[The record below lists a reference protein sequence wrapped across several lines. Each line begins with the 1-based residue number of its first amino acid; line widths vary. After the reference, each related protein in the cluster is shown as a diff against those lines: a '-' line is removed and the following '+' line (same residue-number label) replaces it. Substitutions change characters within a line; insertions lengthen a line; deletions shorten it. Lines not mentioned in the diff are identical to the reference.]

1 MVEKISSLISVNTQA
16 TLTRGVHLSCYGDAD
31 PDRIRENERLASG
44 YIFSSGAASGNLRSA
59 VDIFERVRDALN
71 TSGTHNVFSII
82 AQYGHGKSHFALV
95 LANYFGRPPDDPVLI
110 KIVAQIEA
118 CTNSNTAYLFSAFKK
133 EAQKPQLVVRLSGQ
147 DVRNL
152 RQGFMQALRRALD
165 ENAQSRDYQI
175 GAVSLSAAKWLR
187 SLSGEKRQQAEK
199 ILGEDYQ
206 ADLSALISDLEAF
219 DSTKELV
226 TRDLSVRLNGVA
238 ADFGA
243 DLNLREVINKVIA
256 DLCVGADSPYHKMV
270 ILFDELG
277 MYAERWC
284 YNRMEAGDLAPQQIL
299 EACDSNKGRMCM
311 VAFIQREM
319 PEIARGY
326 DLVRDEFRKWSE
338 RFPPETTL
346 RLESSLEQVIKGLL
360 TKKRPEWE
368 TFARDQ
374 MPRLDRATTAAWQIL
389 PSYQANQ
396 DRWTQSNFTSIVGVG
411 SFPLHPITTGL
422 LCNLKFT
429 QGARTIIEVVT
440 SAVQDKGEQPALLA
454 TGDLNF
460 VLPIFLVD
468 EFAVNFEGQ
477 ENRYDAYK
485 HAQGKLGAN
494 VSDSLYQ
501 VLKALF
507 LFEVGRLKRY
517 DSQPHAQVLAQ
528 LCGLREEETLAA
540 LKELAEEHD
549 VIRFSQARREYEF
562 TGLGASR
569 SEIRQQLIAKTAG
582 QHIANLATKLDSLN
596 LLSTVQLPDT
606 EAVKFKSDHGILSGR
621 EWHLA
626 ARLMN
631 AASLSADA
639 VRKVYEAVRVQGDAR
654 GVVIYVVSS
663 DSSELEVAQERA
675 TITLDELRVGENYLP
690 VVLAI
695 PSVPI
700 NVDQELLIHDALKG
714 FSSPQQSYYGE
725 SYNEA
730 VKDSERRLNDAFT
743 AYFRYEGMR
752 YSVARSVS
760 ATFRGNDSHHLD
772 QISSRLFAQAFPFRV
787 PATSQLMNVNSAPGN
802 SKVADVARYLLKND
816 GDFGILDTP
825 AKNLAASL
833 HEGQDK
839 WGVLTARN
847 RLQEPKDTQVA
858 RSWKELDGA
867 VLEDRL
873 IQFALLNERLRGM
886 PFGHDDYTLTLLYA
900 AWVGFNKTELSFLGA
915 LEGRNAPSQPL
926 SISEFQDKIKKAKE
940 FIRWLSDGNVQIQ
953 RPGKLHK
960 RKAGDYLKQLETV
973 TEYEKAVKLVDKFD
987 EIVALLTDDD
997 LKEKVLAKTRQMG
1010 AEIRLI
1016 HEHNKRLK
1024 DLGVLIEKTHVVKEL
1039 LAIQDGLPAPPETL
1053 LIYDENPHIATKKSL
1068 NARIESEVAKQTQ
1081 QPLKTREQY
1090 EGVKD
1095 KLRDM
1100 KDALRRSGRQDLE
1113 QLCASALERIDAE
1126 YEGLKTK
1133 EREVAVIGDVERFS
1147 ANEAG
1152 LAANQKQELLIE
1164 ELLNT
1169 KLEAASENTRTRV
1182 ERNLQQVKRRI
1193 SALEQWIV
1201 NLPQDVEDATELT
1214 TVRRLRDEVIKRE
1227 RDYVDTPKRETL
1239 NAQRELLEQKERAL
1253 LEEATERATRHARVQ
1268 AYMSAV
1274 ENHARRAEE
1283 AKTFE
1288 AAIQNVSEIRSGSP
1302 PEDAILSDEEQ
1313 LQVNEAIGRG
1323 VARAS
1328 VLIRDL
1334 LRAPNFPKEQEFLS
1348 QQFKL
1353 EQAIKAVAG
1362 FADAPGDWQSSL
1374 NEALRVLTHA
1384 LDQWRAIRSQDIA
1397 NSIVDDFGKLA
1408 TVKDRAD
1415 CLLRLAEVCKAEGLS
1430 AEYVEKLIKTLK
1442 LVGGSNA

>member
-16 TLTRGVHLSCYGDAD
+16 TLTRGVHLSWYGDTD

-59 VDIFERVRDALN
+59 VDIFARIRDALN
-71 TSGTHNVFSII
+71 TSGTHNVFTII

-95 LANYFGRPPDDPVLI
+95 LANYFGRPQNDPVLE

-118 CTNSNTAYLFSAFKK
+118 CTNSNTAYLFNAFKN

-187 SLSGEKRQQAEK
+187 SLSKEKSQEAEK

-206 ADLSALISDLEAF
+206 TDLDALITALEAF

-226 TRDLSVRLNGVA
+226 ARDLSVHLNGVA

-256 DLCVGADSPYHKMV
+256 DLCVGTEAPYHKMV

-299 EACDSNKGRMCM
+299 EACDGNKGRMCM

-338 RFPPETTL
+338 RFPPETTF
-346 RLESSLEQVIKGLL
+346 RLESSLEQVIQGLL

-389 PSYQANQ
+389 PSYQTNQ
-396 DRWTQSNFTSIVGVG
+396 ERWTQSKFTSIVGVG

-422 LCNLKFT
+422 LCNLTFT
-429 QGARTIIEVVT
+429 QGARTIIAVVT
-440 SAVQDKGEQPALLA
+440 SAVQDKGEQPAVLA

-494 VSDSLYQ
+494 VSDNLYQ

-507 LFEVGRLKRY
+507 LFEVGKLKRY

-596 LLSTVQLPDT
+596 LLATVQLPDT
-606 EAVKFKSDHGILSGR
+606 EAVKFKADHGTSGR

-626 ARLMN
+626 GRLLN

-639 VRKVYEAVRVQGDAR
+639 VKRVYEGVCAQGDAR

-663 DSSELEVAQERA
+663 DSSELDEAQERA
-675 TITLDELRVGENYLP
+675 TATLDELRIGENYLP
-690 VVLAI
+690 IVLAI
-695 PSVPI
+695 PTVPI
-700 NVDQELLIHDALKG
+700 NVEQELLIHEALKG
-714 FSSPQQSYYGE
+714 FSSNQQSYYGE

-752 YSVARSVS
+752 YSVASSVS
-760 ATFRGNDSHHLD
+760 NTFRGNESHHLD
-772 QISSRLFAQAFPFRV
+772 QISNRLFAQAFPFRV
-787 PATSQLMNVNSAPGN
+787 PSTSNLMNVNSAQGN

-816 GDFGILDTP
+816 GDFGVLDTP

-833 HEGQDK
+833 HEGQDR

-847 RLQEPKDTQVA
+847 RLQEPKDAQVA

-873 IQFALLNERLRGM
+873 VQFAYLNERLRGM

-900 AWVGFNKTELSFLGA
+900 AWIGFNKTELIFLGA
-915 LEGRNAPSQPL
+915 LDGRNATSQPL

-940 FIRWLSDGNVQIQ
+940 FIRWLNEGKVQIQ

-987 EIVALLTDDD
+987 EIVALLTDED
-997 LKEKVLAKTRQMG
+997 LKQKVLEKTRQMG

-1016 HEHNKRLK
+1016 HEHNKRLEE
-1024 DLGVLIEKTHVVKEL
+1024 LRVLIEKTHVVKEL
-1039 LAIQDGLPAPPETL
+1039 LALQDGVPKPPETL
-1053 LIYDENPHIATKKSL
+1053 LIYDENPHIAAKKSL
-1068 NARIESEVAKQTQ
+1068 NARIEAEVTKQTQ

-1090 EGVKD
+1090 EAVKNN
-1095 KLRDM
+1095 LRDM

-1113 QLCASALERIDAE
+1113 QLCATALERIDAE

-1133 EREVAVIGDVERFS
+1133 EKEVAVVSDVERFQ

-1152 LAANQKQELLIE
+1152 LAANQKQERLIE

-1169 KLEAASENTRTRV
+1169 KLEAASESTRTRI
-1182 ERNLQQVKRRI
+1182 ERNLQHVKRRI

-1214 TVRRLRDEVIKRE
+1214 TVRGLRDEVIKRE
-1227 RDYVDTPKRETL
+1227 RDYVDTPKWDTL
-1239 NAQRELLEQKERAL
+1239 NAQRKLLEQKERAL
-1253 LEEATERATRHARVQ
+1253 LEEATERATRQARVQ
-1268 AYMSAV
+1268 AYMGTV
-1274 ENHARRAEE
+1274 EDHARRAEE

-1302 PEDAILSDEEQ
+1302 PEDVILSDEE
-1313 LQVNEAIGRG
+1313 LSQVNEAIGRG
-1323 VARAS
+1323 AARAG
-1328 VLIRDL
+1328 VLIRNL
-1334 LRAPNFPKEQEFLS
+1334 LRPPTFSKEQEFLS
-1348 QQFKL
+1348 EQSKL
-1353 EQAIKAVAG
+1353 EQAIKAVEG
-1362 FADAPGDWQSSL
+1362 FADAPVEWQSNL
-1374 NEALRVLTHA
+1374 NDALRVLIEA
-1384 LDQWRAIRSQDIA
+1384 LDKWRAIRSKDIA

-1408 TVKDRAD
+1408 TPKERAE
-1415 CLLRLAEVCKAEGLS
+1415 CLLRLAEVCEAEGLS

-1442 LVGGSNA
+1442 LVGVSNA